1 MALPDLDFL
10 LFFEQGFVVFGVVR
24 SVHFYSFSFFRYFS
38 PLLFPLILLVWEM
51 KNPFK
56 QLNLFKF
63 KEKKNILTIAE
74 QKELE
79 LRKEKIEKA
88 IRSRAYISEINQRYN
103 KMTDK
108 KRKNFFRRAA

>member
-1 MALPDLDFL
+1 M
-10 LFFEQGFVVFGVVR
+10 
-24 SVHFYSFSFFRYFS
+24 
-38 PLLFPLILLVWEM
+38 LLVWYM
-51 KNPFK
+51 MNPFK
-56 QLNLFKF
+56 QLNLFNSQD
-63 KEKKNILTIAE
+63 KKPLLTIAE

-79 LRKEKIEKA
+79 IRKEKIEKA